1 MLATDLGAR
10 LGDDVEIGREML
22 RRWLHEGTIRID
34 PSDEGPV
41 ATTSLLPMRVLL
53 DSSGRSRRDHGGR
66 KDGRKRKITEDS
78 VLSDLQLLT
87 RRSGGSIRA
96 LYNSVTM
103 PLELRLAA

>member
-1 MLATDLGAR
+1 VTVLATDLGAR

-22 RRWLHEGTIRID
+22 RRWLHEGVIRID

-66 KDGRKRKITEDS
+66 KDGRKDGRKRKITEDS

-87 RRSGGSIRA
+87 RRSGGRI
-96 LYNSVTM
+96 
-103 PLELRLAA
+103 